1 MIVKVDSWL
10 YRLIFNLPVFL
21 PYAVEYCRVGDDY
34 ASYRRVYWRKPRRL
48 Y

>member
-10 YRLIFNLPVFL
+10 YRLILRMPIFVPHSI
-21 PYAVEYCRVGDDY
+21 EYCRVGSDY
-34 ASYRRVYWRKPRRL
+34 LGYVRVNWCKPRR

>member
-10 YRLIFNLPVFL
+10 YRLIFNLPIFV
-21 PYAVEYCRVGDDY
+21 PHSIEYCRVGSDY
-34 ASYRRVYWRKPRRL
+34 LGYVRVNWCKPRR